1 MSNNIKCKNC
11 GDSLEEGQK
20 YCAACGQKVEGKVTI
35 ASIFKNSIGN
45 YLSIDSKLLKTLPV
59 FVFRP
64 GKIAREFCE
73 GKRISY
79 LHPGQLYIFFSVL
92 FFFVFSLQSKS
103 WEALNFENAKLELTQ
118 ALDSVA
124 INNTDTLV
132 LSQNDL
138 AEQLPLDSIKKDELF
153 MGRKLMYTIDSLI
166 DLGRTNEAIIF
177 HYKKELDLISF
188 FAFNRFLDMY
198 RANGNG
204 VLSTVLSQI
213 PLAIFLSLPFYT
225 LLLWLSHFRR
235 RKGFSEHLI
244 LTLYLFGFIFL
255 LLNILLLVEWITGI
269 DDFWLLF
276 FILSPI
282 YFLISLKV
290 FYQQS
295 WFKSF
300 LKLLMTSMAFIVM
313 VIPLAFLLTIVLT
326 ILFYGQ

>member
-1 MSNNIKCKNC
+1 MSNIIECKNC

-35 ASIFKNSIGN
+35 ASIFKNSIAN
-45 YLSIDSKLLKTLPV
+45 YLSFDSKLLKTLPI

-92 FFFVFSLQSKS
+92 FFFVFSLQSKN
-103 WEALNFENAKLELTQ
+103 WEAMNFENAKLELTQ
-118 ALDSVA
+118 ALDSVEV
-124 INNTDTLV
+124 NKTDTLV
-132 LSQNDL
+132 LFQNDQ
-138 AEQLPLDSIKKDELF
+138 AHQVPLDSITKDEWSMRL
-153 MGRKLMYTIDSLI
+153 KIIHTIDSLI
-166 DLGRTNEAIIF
+166 DLGKTNEAIILHF
-177 HYKKELDLISF
+177 KNDYDPISLF
-188 FAFNRFLDMY
+188 IFNRFLNMY

-204 VLSTVLSQI
+204 VLTTIFSQI

-255 LLNILLLVEWITGI
+255 LLNILLLIEWITKI
-269 DDFWLLF
+269 DEIWLLF

-295 WFKSF
+295 WLKSF
-300 LKLLMTSMAFIVM
+300 LKLMMISLAFITM
-313 VIPLAFLLTIVLT
+313 VIPLAFLLTMALT
-326 ILFYGQ
+326 IVFYGQ